1 MSSSDQTTQQE
12 NLSLGASAQEFLDY
26 CKAEKERRLNSGEAF
41 DEETFDQAM
50 QMVISKLRVL
60 ADEGWS

>member
-26 CKAEKERRLNSGEAF
+26 CTAERERRLNSGESF
-41 DEETFDQAM
+41 DEETFDRAIE
-50 QMVISKLRVL
+50 MVINKLRVL